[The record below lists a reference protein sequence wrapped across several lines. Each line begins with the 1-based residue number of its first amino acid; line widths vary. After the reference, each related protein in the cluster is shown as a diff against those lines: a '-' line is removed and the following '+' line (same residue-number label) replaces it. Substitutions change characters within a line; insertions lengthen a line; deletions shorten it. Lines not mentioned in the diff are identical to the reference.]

1 MSQDGSR
8 TIAVN
13 RRARHDYEVLETVEA
28 GISLTGSEIKS
39 VRAGKVQ
46 IAEAYAQERNGEI
59 WLQNAH
65 ITEWPG
71 AGPWGQH
78 DPRRP
83 KKLLLRKSQ
92 IRRLGLL
99 AAQQRLTMVP
109 LRLYI
114 KGHRAKVELALVR
127 GLRKYDRR
135 EVIAKRDA
143 EREARQALKR
153 RAQ

>member
-1 MSQDGSR
+1 MPEERSQ
-8 TIAVN
+8 TIAAN
-13 RRARHDYEVLETVEA
+13 RRARHEYEVLESLEA

-39 VRAGKVQ
+39 LRAGRVQ
-46 IAEAYAQERNGEI
+46 LAEAYAQERNGEI
-59 WLQNAH
+59 WLQNLH
-65 ITEWPG
+65 VSEWPG

-83 KKLLLRKSQ
+83 KKLLLRKEQ

-114 KGHRAKVELALVR
+114 KGHLAKVEIALVR
-127 GLRKYDRR
+127 GMRQYDRR
-135 EVIAKRDA
+135 EAIKKRDV
-143 EREARQALKR
+143 EREMRQESR
-153 RAQ
+153 RRV

>member
-1 MSQDGSR
+1 MTQDGSR

-13 RRARHDYEVLETVEA
+13 RRARHDYEVLESLEA
-28 GISLTGSEIKS
+28 GLVLTGSEIKS

-46 IAEAYAQERNGEI
+46 IAEAYAQERRGEL
-59 WLQNAH
+59 WLQNLH
-65 ITEWPG
+65 VSEWPG

-83 KKLLLRKSQ
+83 KKLLLRKEQ

-109 LRLYI
+109 LKLYI
-114 KGHRAKVELALVR
+114 KGHRAKVEIALVR
-127 GLRKYDRR
+127 GMRKYDRR
-135 EVIAKRDA
+135 DVIAKRDA
-143 EREARQALKR
+143 EREMQRASRR
-153 RAQ
+153 RA

>member
-1 MSQDGSR
+1 VTEDRTR

-39 VRAGKVQ
+39 LRAGKVQ
-46 IAEAYAQERNGEI
+46 IAEAYAQERGGEV
-59 WLQNAH
+59 WLLGAH
-65 ITEWPG
+65 ISEWPG

-83 KKLLLRKSQ
+83 KKLLMRKEQ

-114 KGHRAKVELALVR
+114 RGHVAKVEIGLVR
-127 GLRKYDRR
+127 GRRQYDRR
-135 EVIAKRDA
+135 EAIKKRDV
-143 EREARQALKR
+143 EREMRQAAR
-153 RAQ
+153 RRP

>member
-1 MSQDGSR
+1 MSEDRTR

-39 VRAGKVQ
+39 LRAGKIQ
-46 IAEAYAQERNGEI
+46 IAEAYAQERGGEV
-59 WLQNAH
+59 WLLGAH
-65 ITEWPG
+65 ISEWPG

-83 KKLLLRKSQ
+83 KKLLLRKEQ

-114 KGHRAKVELALVR
+114 KGHVAKVEIALVR
-127 GLRKYDRR
+127 GRRQYDRR
-135 EVIAKRDA
+135 EAIKKRDI
-143 EREARQALKR
+143 EREMRQAARR
-153 RAQ
+153 RA

>member
-1 MSQDGSR
+1 MPEERFQ

-13 RRARHDYEVLETVEA
+13 RRARHEYEVLESLEA

-39 VRAGKVQ
+39 LRAGRVQ
-46 IAEAYAQERNGEI
+46 LAEAYAQERNGEI
-59 WLQNAH
+59 WLQNLH
-65 ITEWPG
+65 VSEWPG

-83 KKLLLRKSQ
+83 KKLLLRKEQ

-114 KGHRAKVELALVR
+114 KGHLAKVEIALVR
-127 GLRKYDRR
+127 GMRQYDRR
-135 EVIAKRDA
+135 EAIKKRDV
-143 EREARQALKR
+143 EREMRQESR
-153 RAQ
+153 RRV

>member
-1 MSQDGSR
+1 VSDDRSR

-13 RRARHDYEVLETVEA
+13 RRARHEYDVLETVEA
-28 GISLTGSEIKS
+28 GIALTGSEIKS
-39 VRAGKVQ
+39 LRAGKVQ
-46 IAEAYAQERNGEI
+46 MAEAYAQERGGEI

-65 ITEWPG
+65 ISEWPG

-83 KKLLLRKSQ
+83 RKLLLRKEQ

-109 LRLYI
+109 LKLYI
-114 KGHRAKVELALVR
+114 KGHVAKVELALVR
-127 GLRKYDRR
+127 GRRQYDRR
-135 EVIAKRDA
+135 EAIKKRDI
-143 EREARQALKR
+143 EREIRQEARRPA
-153 RAQ
+153 